1 MVFPKMFRVKQELEG
16 PTLADI
22 PGAVRATMR
31 TLRLGESVKPGQTVA
46 ITSGSRGV
54 ANIARITKA
63 VVDELKALGLK
74 PFICPTMGSHGEATA
89 EGQLKILAHYG
100 ITEATMGCPLKSS
113 MEVVEIGKVKGT
125 TVFCDKNAW
134 GADHI
139 VVVGRIK
146 AHTDFDGEIESGLF
160 KMMAI
165 GLGKQHGAENYHRAG
180 HHYSY
185 GEIFP
190 LVGKAVLDTGHVLFG
205 LGIVENGHDQTA
217 KVQAVLPKDFE
228 SVEKA
233 LLKEAKAWMARIPF
247 DKLDVLIVD
256 DLGKNISG
264 AGMDPNVTGRASV
277 QKPAGRPHV
286 RLLFVR
292 DITPE
297 AEGNAIGVGFA
308 DMTTKRLVQKINY
321 AAMHMNAITSG
332 VAEAAKVPMAFD
344 SDREAIQTALGMIG
358 LTPSEEARVV
368 RIKSTLHL
376 TEIDCSEAMLDEVKA
391 HDRLHPVTE
400 PKPMAF
406 DGSGNLPSF

>member
-1 MVFPKMFRVKQELEG
+1 MAFPKMFRVKQELQG
-16 PTLADI
+16 PMLADI
-22 PGAVRATMR
+22 PAAVRETMR
-31 TLRLGESVKPGQTVA
+31 GLKLADRVKPGQTVA

-54 ANIARITKA
+54 ANIDRITKA
-63 VVDELKALGLK
+63 VVDELKTLGLK

-89 EGQLKILAHYG
+89 EGQLKILENYG
-100 ITEATMGCPLKSS
+100 ITEATMGCPMKSS

-125 TVFCDKNAW
+125 AVFCDKNAW

-146 AHTDFDGEIESGLF
+146 AHTDFDGEIESGLY

-185 GEIFP
+185 AEIFP
-190 LVGKAVLDTGHVLFG
+190 LVGQAVLDTGHVLFG

-217 KVQAVLPKDFE
+217 KVQAILPKDFAAA
-228 SVEKA
+228 EKA
-233 LLKEAKAWMARIPF
+233 LLKEAKAWMARLPF
-247 DKLDVLIVD
+247 EKLDILIVD
-256 DLGKNISG
+256 ELGKNISG
-264 AGMDPNVTGRASV
+264 AGMDPNVIGRTSV
-277 QKPAGRPHV
+277 QKPAGKPHI
-286 RLLFVR
+286 RMLFVR

-308 DMTTKRLVQKINY
+308 EMTTKRLVQKINY

-344 SDREAIQTALGMIG
+344 SDREAIETALGMIG
-358 LTPSEEARVV
+358 LTPPEQARVV
-368 RIKSTLHL
+368 RIKNTLHL
-376 TEIDCSEAMLDEVKA
+376 TEIDCSEALLAEVKA
-391 HDRLHPVTE
+391 HKRLTPATAGAT
-400 PKPMAF
+400 MSF
-406 DGSGNLPSF
+406 DAKGNLPTF

>member
-1 MVFPKMFRVKQELEG
+1 MV
-16 PTLADI
+16 ADI
-22 PGAVRATMR
+22 PGAVRETVRSLNLANR
-31 TLRLGESVKPGQTVA
+31 VKPGQTVA

-54 ANIARITKA
+54 ANIDRITKA
-63 VVDELKALGLK
+63 VVDELKTLGLK

-89 EGQLKILAHYG
+89 EGQLKILENYG
-100 ITEATMGCPLKSS
+100 ITEATMGCPMKSS

-125 TVFCDKNAW
+125 AVFCDKNAW

-146 AHTDFDGEIESGLF
+146 AHTDFDGEIESGLY

-185 GEIFP
+185 AEIFP
-190 LVGKAVLDTGHVLFG
+190 LVGQAVLDSGHVLFG

-217 KVQAVLPKDFE
+217 KVQAILPKDFAAA
-228 SVEKA
+228 EKA
-233 LLKEAKAWMARIPF
+233 LLTEAKAWMARLPF
-247 DKLDVLIVD
+247 DKLDILIVD
-256 DLGKNISG
+256 ELGKNISG
-264 AGMDPNVTGRASV
+264 AGMDPNVIGRASV
-277 QKPAGRPHV
+277 QKPAGKPHI
-286 RLLFVR
+286 RMLFVR

-308 DMTTKRLVQKINY
+308 EMTTKRLVQKINY

-344 SDREAIQTALGMIG
+344 SDREAIETALGMIG
-358 LTPSEEARVV
+358 LTPPEQARVV
-368 RIKSTLHL
+368 RIKNTLHL
-376 TEIDCSEAMLDEVKA
+376 TEIDCSEALLAEVKA
-391 HDRLHPVTE
+391 HKRLTPATAGAA
-400 PKPMAF
+400 MSF
-406 DGSGNLPSF
+406 DVKGNLPAF

>member
-1 MVFPKMFRVKQELEG
+1 MFRVKQELEG
-16 PTLADI
+16 PTLHDI
-22 PGAVRATMR
+22 PGAVRDTMR
-31 TLRLGESVKPGQTVA
+31 SLHLQEKVKPGQTVA

-54 ANIARITKA
+54 ANIGRITRA
-63 VVDELKALGLK
+63 VVDELKTLGLQ
-74 PFICPTMGSHGEATA
+74 PFVCPTMGSHGEATA

-100 ITEATMGCPLKSS
+100 ITEATMGCPMKSS

-146 AHTDFDGEIESGLF
+146 AHTDFDGEIESGLH

-190 LVGKAVLDTGHVLFG
+190 LVGQAVLDSGHVLCG

-217 KVQAVLPKDFE
+217 KVQAVLPKDFAA
-228 SVEKA
+228 VEKA
-233 LLKEAKAWMARIPF
+233 LLKEAKVWMARLPF

-256 DLGKNISG
+256 ELGKNISG

-277 QKPAGRPHV
+277 QKPGGKPHI
-286 RLLFVR
+286 RMLFVR

-308 DMTTKRLVQKINY
+308 DMTTKRLVKKINY

-332 VAEAAKVPMAFD
+332 VPDAARVPMAFET
-344 SDREAIQTALGMIG
+344 DREAIETALGMIG
-358 LTPSEEARVV
+358 LTPPERARVV
-368 RIKSTLHL
+368 RIKDTLAL
-376 TEIDCSEAMLDEVKA
+376 TEIDCSEALLAEVKT
-391 HDRLHPVTE
+391 HRRLSPATE
-400 PKPMAF
+400 AQPIRFGA
-406 DGSGNLPSF
+406 DGNLTAF

>member
-1 MVFPKMFRVKQELEG
+1 MAFPKMFRVKQELQG
-16 PTLADI
+16 PMLADI
-22 PGAVRATMR
+22 PGAVRETMR
-31 TLRLGESVKPGQTVA
+31 SLKLTDRVKPGQSVA
-46 ITSGSRGV
+46 VTSGSRGV
-54 ANIARITKA
+54 ANIDRITKA
-63 VVDELKALGLK
+63 VVDELKTLGLK

-89 EGQLKILAHYG
+89 EGQLKILEHYG
-100 ITEATMGCPLKSS
+100 ITEATMGCPMKSS

-139 VVVGRIK
+139 VVVGRVK
-146 AHTDFDGEIESGLF
+146 AHTDFDGEIESGLY

-185 GEIFP
+185 AEIFP
-190 LVGKAVLDTGHVLFG
+190 LVGQAVLDSGHVLFG

-217 KVQAVLPKDFE
+217 KVQAVLPKDFTA
-228 SVEKA
+228 VEKA
-233 LLKEAKAWMARIPF
+233 LLKEAKAWMARLPF

-256 DLGKNISG
+256 ELGKNISG
-264 AGMDPNVTGRASV
+264 AGMDPNVIGCASV
-277 QKPAGRPHV
+277 QKPAGKPHI
-286 RLLFVR
+286 RMLFVR

-308 DMTTKRLVQKINY
+308 DVTTKRLVRKINY

-344 SDREAIQTALGMIG
+344 TDRQAIEIALGMIG
-358 LTPSEEARVV
+358 LTPPEQARVV
-368 RIKSTLHL
+368 RIKNTLHL
-376 TEIDCSEAMLDEVKA
+376 TEIDCSEALVAEVKD
-391 HDRLHPVTE
+391 HTRLTPATALAA
-400 PKPMAF
+400 MSF
-406 DGSGNLPSF
+406 DAQGNLPAF

>member
-1 MVFPKMFRVKQELEG
+1 MAFPKMFRVKQELQG
-16 PTLADI
+16 PMLADI
-22 PGAVRATMR
+22 PAAVRETMR
-31 TLRLGESVKPGQTVA
+31 SLKLADRVKPGQTVA

-54 ANIARITKA
+54 ANIDRITKA
-63 VVDELKALGLK
+63 VVDELKTLGLK

-89 EGQLKILAHYG
+89 EGQLKILEHYG
-100 ITEATMGCPLKSS
+100 ITEATMGCPMKSS

-139 VVVGRIK
+139 VVIGRVK
-146 AHTDFDGEIESGLF
+146 THTDFDGEIESGLY

-185 GEIFP
+185 AEIFP
-190 LVGKAVLDTGHVLFG
+190 LVGQAVLDSGHVLFG

-217 KVQAVLPKDFE
+217 KVQAIPPKDFAPA
-228 SVEKA
+228 EKA
-233 LLKEAKAWMARIPF
+233 LLKEAKAWMARLPF
-247 DKLDVLIVD
+247 EKLDVLIVD
-256 DLGKNISG
+256 ELGKNISG
-264 AGMDPNVTGRASV
+264 AGMDPNVIGRASV
-277 QKPAGRPHV
+277 QKPAGKPHI
-286 RLLFVR
+286 RILFVR

-308 DMTTKRLVQKINY
+308 EMTTKRLVRKINY

-344 SDREAIQTALGMIG
+344 TDRQAIETALGMIG
-358 LTPSEEARVV
+358 LTPPEQARVV
-368 RIKSTLHL
+368 RIKNTLHL
-376 TEIDCSEAMLDEVKA
+376 TEIDCSEALLAEVKG
-391 HDRLHPVTE
+391 HKRLTPATA
-400 PKPMAF
+400 PAAMTF
-406 DGSGNLPSF
+406 DAQGNLTAF

>member
-1 MVFPKMFRVKQELEG
+1 MAFPKMFRVKQELEG
-16 PTLADI
+16 PALHDI
-22 PGAVRATMR
+22 PGAVRDTMR
-31 TLRLGESVKPGQTVA
+31 SLHLQEKVKPGQTVA

-54 ANIARITKA
+54 ANIDRITRA
-63 VVDELKALGLK
+63 VVDELKALGLQ
-74 PFICPTMGSHGEATA
+74 PFVCPTMGSHGEATA

-100 ITEATMGCPLKSS
+100 ITEATMGCPMKSS

-146 AHTDFDGEIESGLF
+146 AHTDFDGEIESGLY

-190 LVGKAVLDTGHVLFG
+190 LVGQAVLDSGHVLCG

-217 KVQAVLPKDFE
+217 KVQAVLPKDFAA
-228 SVEKA
+228 VEKA
-233 LLKEAKAWMARIPF
+233 LLKEAKVWMARLPF
-247 DKLDVLIVD
+247 DKLDLLIVD
-256 DLGKNISG
+256 ELGKNISG

-277 QKPAGRPHV
+277 QKPGGKPQIRM
-286 RLLFVR
+286 LFVR

-297 AEGNAIGVGFA
+297 ADGNAIGVGFA
-308 DMTTKRLVQKINY
+308 DMTTSRLVKKINY
-321 AAMHMNAITSG
+321 VAMYMNAITSG
-332 VAEAAKVPMAFD
+332 VPDAGRVPMAFET
-344 SDREAIQTALGMIG
+344 DREAIETALGMIG
-358 LTPSEEARVV
+358 LTPPEQARVV
-368 RIKSTLHL
+368 RIKDTLAL
-376 TEIDCSEAMLDEVKA
+376 TEIDCSEALQAEVKT
-391 HDRLHPVTE
+391 HRRLSPTAE
-400 PKPMAF
+400 PGPIRFGA
-406 DGSGNLPSF
+406 DGNLTAF

>member
-1 MVFPKMFRVKQELEG
+1 MAFPKMFRVKQELQG
-16 PTLADI
+16 PMLADI
-22 PGAVRATMR
+22 PAAVRETMR
-31 TLRLGESVKPGQTVA
+31 SLKLADRVKPGQTVA

-54 ANIARITKA
+54 ANIDRITKA
-63 VVDELKALGLK
+63 VVDELKTLGLK

-89 EGQLKILAHYG
+89 EGQLKILEHYG
-100 ITEATMGCPLKSS
+100 ITEATMGCPMKSS

-139 VVVGRIK
+139 VVIGRVK
-146 AHTDFDGEIESGLF
+146 THTDFDGEIESGLY

-185 GEIFP
+185 AEIFP
-190 LVGKAVLDTGHVLFG
+190 LVGQAVLDSGHVLFG

-217 KVQAVLPKDFE
+217 KVQAIPPKDFAPA
-228 SVEKA
+228 EKA
-233 LLKEAKAWMARIPF
+233 LLKEAKAWMARLPF
-247 DKLDVLIVD
+247 EKLDVLIVD
-256 DLGKNISG
+256 ELGKNISG
-264 AGMDPNVTGRASV
+264 AGMDPNVIGRASV
-277 QKPAGRPHV
+277 QKPAGKPHV
-286 RLLFVR
+286 RILFVR

-308 DMTTKRLVQKINY
+308 EMTTKRLVRKINY

-344 SDREAIQTALGMIG
+344 TDRQAIETALGMIG
-358 LTPSEEARVV
+358 LTPPEQARVV
-368 RIKSTLHL
+368 RIKNTLHL
-376 TEIDCSEAMLDEVKA
+376 TEIDCSEALLAEVKG
-391 HDRLHPVTE
+391 HKRLTPATA
-400 PKPMAF
+400 PAAMTF
-406 DGSGNLPSF
+406 DAQGNLTAF

>member
-1 MVFPKMFRVKQELEG
+1 MAFPKMFRVKQELLG
-16 PTLADI
+16 PMLADI
-22 PGAVRATMR
+22 PAAVRETMR
-31 TLRLGESVKPGQTVA
+31 SLKLTDRVKPGQSVA

-54 ANIARITKA
+54 ANIDRITKA
-63 VVDELKALGLK
+63 VVDELKTLGLK

-89 EGQLKILAHYG
+89 EGQLKILEHYG
-100 ITEATMGCPLKSS
+100 ITEATMGCPMKSS

-125 TVFCDKNAW
+125 AVFCDKNAW

-146 AHTDFDGEIESGLF
+146 AHTDFDGEIESGLY

-185 GEIFP
+185 AEIFP
-190 LVGKAVLDTGHVLFG
+190 LVGQAVLDSGHVLFG

-217 KVQAVLPKDFE
+217 KVQAVLPKDFAA
-228 SVEKA
+228 VEKA
-233 LLKEAKAWMARIPF
+233 LLTEAKAWMARLPF

-256 DLGKNISG
+256 ELGKNISG
-264 AGMDPNVTGRASV
+264 AGMDPNVIGRASV
-277 QKPAGRPHV
+277 QKPAGKPHI
-286 RLLFVR
+286 RMLFVR

-308 DMTTKRLVQKINY
+308 EMTTKRLVQKINY

-344 SDREAIQTALGMIG
+344 SDREAIETALGMIG
-358 LTPSEEARVV
+358 LTPPEQARVV
-368 RIKSTLHL
+368 RIKNTLHL
-376 TEIDCSEAMLDEVKA
+376 TEIDCSEALLAEVKA
-391 HDRLHPVTE
+391 HKRLTPATAGAA
-400 PKPMAF
+400 MSF
-406 DGSGNLPSF
+406 DAKGNLPAF

>member
-1 MVFPKMFRVKQELEG
+1 MTFPKMFRVKQELQG
-16 PTLADI
+16 PMLADI
-22 PGAVRATMR
+22 PAAVRETMR
-31 TLRLGESVKPGQTVA
+31 GLQLADRVKPGQSVA
-46 ITSGSRGV
+46 LTSGSRGV
-54 ANIARITKA
+54 ANIDRITKA
-63 VVDELKALGLK
+63 VVDELKTLGLK

-89 EGQLKILAHYG
+89 EGQLKILEHYG
-100 ITEATMGCPLKSS
+100 ITEATMGCPMKSS

-139 VVVGRIK
+139 VVIGRVK
-146 AHTDFDGEIESGLF
+146 THTDFDGEIESGLY

-185 GEIFP
+185 AEIFP
-190 LVGKAVLDTGHVLFG
+190 LVGQAVLDSGHVLFG

-217 KVQAVLPKDFE
+217 KVQAILPKDFAPA
-228 SVEKA
+228 EKA
-233 LLKEAKAWMARIPF
+233 LLKEAKAWMARLPF

-256 DLGKNISG
+256 ELGKNISG
-264 AGMDPNVTGRASV
+264 AGMDPNVIGRASV
-277 QKPAGRPHV
+277 QKPAGKPHV
-286 RLLFVR
+286 RILFVR

-308 DMTTKRLVQKINY
+308 EMTTKRLVRKINY

-344 SDREAIQTALGMIG
+344 TDRQAIEIALGMIG
-358 LTPSEEARVV
+358 LTPPEQARVV
-368 RIKSTLHL
+368 RIKNTLHL
-376 TEIDCSEAMLDEVKA
+376 TEIDCSEALLAEVKA
-391 HDRLHPVTE
+391 HKRLTPATTGAA
-400 PKPMAF
+400 MSF
-406 DGSGNLPSF
+406 DAQGNLTAF

>member
-1 MVFPKMFRVKQELEG
+1 MTFPKMFRVKQELLG
-16 PTLADI
+16 PMLADI
-22 PGAVRATMR
+22 PAAVRETMR
-31 TLRLGESVKPGQTVA
+31 SLKLTDRVKPGQSVA

-54 ANIARITKA
+54 ANIDRITKA
-63 VVDELKALGLK
+63 VVDELKTLGLK

-89 EGQLKILAHYG
+89 EGQLKILEHYG
-100 ITEATMGCPLKSS
+100 ITEATMGCPMKSS

-139 VVVGRIK
+139 VVIGRVK
-146 AHTDFDGEIESGLF
+146 THTDFDGEIESGLY

-185 GEIFP
+185 AEIFP
-190 LVGKAVLDTGHVLFG
+190 LVGQAILDSGHVLFG

-217 KVQAVLPKDFE
+217 KVQAVLPKDFAA
-228 SVEKA
+228 VEKA
-233 LLKEAKAWMARIPF
+233 LLTEAKAWMARLPF

-256 DLGKNISG
+256 ELGKNISG
-264 AGMDPNVTGRASV
+264 AGMDPNVIGRASV
-277 QKPAGRPHV
+277 QKPAGKPHI
-286 RLLFVR
+286 RMLFVR

-308 DMTTKRLVQKINY
+308 EMTTKRLVQKINY

-344 SDREAIQTALGMIG
+344 TDRQAIEIALGMIG
-358 LTPSEEARVV
+358 LTPPEQARVV
-368 RIKSTLHL
+368 RIKNTLHL
-376 TEIDCSEAMLDEVKA
+376 TEIDCSEVLLAEVKA
-391 HDRLHPVTE
+391 HKRLTPATAGAT
-400 PKPMAF
+400 MSF
-406 DGSGNLPSF
+406 DAKGNLPAF